1 MHCADRTSSI
11 GKLINEYL
19 TNTREMDDHV
29 LHLLFAANRWEHAYS
44 TLHPLCYVFVD
55 SWSTFTGR
63 WRFPSLALLARV
75 ASGSRP
81 GRVRVLCC
89 HLSFVRTP

>member
-55 SWSTFTGR
+55 SWSTTSLVGGDFHR
-63 WRFPSLALLARV
+63 WLCWR
-75 ASGSRP
+75 GSRP